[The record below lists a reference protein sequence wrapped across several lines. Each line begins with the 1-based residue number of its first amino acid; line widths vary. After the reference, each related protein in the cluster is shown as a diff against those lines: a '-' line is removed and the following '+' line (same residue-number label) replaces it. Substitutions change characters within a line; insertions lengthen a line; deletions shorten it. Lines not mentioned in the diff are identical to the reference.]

1 MSVSLFHPEQ
11 IKAGDE
17 IVQAFTRSGKNY
29 AILWALCQSGK
40 SGTFHWVAKRM
51 LVLGHVSRVY
61 LLCGSAEVCL
71 REQAEADAKH
81 YNGSPVKDGSFQVVF
96 RTGFKKLLKEGGMNI
111 ENALIIIDESHL
123 DQTKGM
129 ELDQFLSAHGLNLT
143 GDCPE
148 AVKQRCRILSVSA
161 TPYAEI
167 AALKDCERLGRPVE
181 KAIVHLAP
189 GKGYVGIR
197 QFLDEGKIKATFD
210 ISESTTEAFAAFLK
224 KKDFACRYNIM
235 RVKTRRAAKVIRQV
249 CARLGFHCAS
259 YTAKN
264 TSLAIT
270 EEERDTR
277 VSEAVEKSWRSL
289 PASKRTSERK
299 KALREKASLDH
310 PWLGEAPVKTTIILI
325 KDRLRAGKVV
335 PKEHIGFVWEDA
347 ASSNTD
353 TLVQALL
360 GRMCGYYK
368 AGQYHPRIYL
378 PGDVIARHEGCVI
391 EQSELERAIAF
402 NVLPRHFSHSMPSR
416 LNKVTQTQCVP
427 ILLKHGFQKPENQWT
442 KKYTNSASSSKE
454 NMKTRELCF
463 KALQHLFA
471 TDSAQFAKFTSGQK
485 LAVASILKKGVADI
499 KMRYMASK
507 INEKGQIIMSQPDW
521 FEKMAEGQKMGT
533 SMHGIH
539 EIWNSKAS
547 AKEHPDLTFA
557 VVYDGYTVPG
567 AVPGDVYAIFYTDQP
582 GTLEALSHKLRYS
595 MTDEKE
601 IYSGPGEEY
610 KPSIF
615 SPVLPAGTFGLPRA
629 CFSDP
634 DLFRSELRK
643 ILVSGLHIRE
653 LEPPECGTFAFN
665 PDAYSYK
672 GRTDNELERVC
683 ASLGAE
689 LGKSIRIRYKPAPV
703 VKNFHVTNISW
714 SSCTSVS
721 EDPC

>member
-1 MSVSLFHPEQ
+1 MSVEEQFKPEH
-11 IKAGDE
+11 IKAGNE
-17 IVQAFTRSGKNY
+17 IVQAFTRGGKSY

-40 SGTFHWVAKRM
+40 TATFHWVIKRM
-51 LVLGHVSRVY
+51 LVLGHAKRVY

-71 REQAEADAKH
+71 REQAEDDAKT
-81 YNGSPVKDGSFQVVF
+81 YNKSFVKDGSVQVVF
-96 RTGFKKLLKEGGMNI
+96 RTGFKRLLKEGGMNI
-111 ENALIIIDESHL
+111 EDALIIIDESHL

-129 ELDQFLSAHGLNLT
+129 ELDQFLTAHGLNLT

-167 AALKDCERLGRPVE
+167 AALKECERIGRPVE
-181 KAIVHLAP
+181 KAIVHLTP

-210 ISESTTEAFAAFLK
+210 ITAESVEAFSAFLK

-235 RVKTRRAAKVIRQV
+235 RVKTRRAAKVIRQT

-259 YTAKN
+259 YTAKD

-270 EEERDTR
+270 EDERDAR
-277 VSEAVEKSWRSL
+277 VTEAVEKSWRSL

-299 KALREKASLDH
+299 KALREKAELDH

-347 ASSNTD
+347 VSSNTD

-368 AGQYHPRIYL
+368 PGQYHPRIYL
-378 PGDVIARHEGCVI
+378 PADVIARHEGCVI

-402 NVLPRHFSHSMPSR
+402 SVLPRHFSHSMPAR
-416 LNKVTQTQCVP
+416 LSEELPKTQCVP
-427 ILLKHGFQKPENQWT
+427 ILLKGVVKGRTFESRHESPYNRET
-442 KKYTNSASSSKE
+442 KKLCLTALRSLWRSGCPERVAFTPEQCAEIGKTLEAPKISLRHIQSVLPSSK
-454 NMKTRELCF
+454 
-463 KALQHLFA
+463 
-471 TDSAQFAKFTSGQK
+471 TD
-485 LAVASILKKGVADI
+485 
-499 KMRYMASK
+499 
-507 INEKGQIIMSQPDW
+507 DW
-521 FEKMAEGQKMGT
+521 FQMILEANMSKT
-533 SMHGIH
+533 SLHGVHKIADLP
-539 EIWNSKAS
+539 E
-547 AKEHPDLTFA
+547 LTFFP
-557 VVYDGYTVPG
+557 VYKGYKPSSPHSMKYEV
-567 AVPGDVYAIFYTDQP
+567 GDAYAIFYTVAP
-582 GTLEALSHKLRYS
+582 GKLEALSHKQRYS

-601 IYSGPGEEY
+601 IYSGPGADF

-634 DLFRSELRK
+634 DLLRSELRK

-689 LGKSIRIRYKPAPV
+689 LGKSFRIRYKPAPV
-703 VKNFHVTNISW
+703 IKNFHVTNISW
-714 SSCTSVS
+714 SSAPISA